1 MTKSSKTLKEI
12 EILNE
17 NFTDLDYQKYL
28 NGELKLKDVYIK
40 YSCTQNSLMYIFKER
55 GYITRREYLKTSIN
69 ENIFDS
75 INTKEAAYLLGF
87 YIADGNISGN
97 YFKIAL
103 NKKDKETLEI
113 LKNIIAPN
121 YRLLFMPERINKRGI
136 KSNSMCSFQLYNK
149 HISDVLNSYNFG
161 KNKTYNSKSV
171 NKIVPNNF
179 MWHFIR
185 GYFDGDGC
193 ISKSDTI
200 KRHTTKDGK
209 LKEYHHNNIGWTIIS
224 KDKLILE
231 ELNLFMNNS
240 GVNTYI
246 YPDSKGNFL
255 LGTHKL
261 QEIQKIYKYLY
272 KDSTNLKME
281 RKFKKFTEIME
292 IPC

>member
-121 YRLLFMPERINKRGI
+121 YRLLFMSERINKRGI
-136 KSNSMCSFQLYNK
+136 KSNSMYSFQLYNK
-149 HISDVLNSYNFG
+149 HISDVLG
-161 KNKTYNSKSV
+161 
-171 NKIVPNNF
+171 
-179 MWHFIR
+179 
-185 GYFDGDGC
+185 
-193 ISKSDTI
+193 
-200 KRHTTKDGK
+200 
-209 LKEYHHNNIGWTIIS
+209 
-224 KDKLILE
+224 
-231 ELNLFMNNS
+231 LF
-240 GVNTYI
+240 
-246 YPDSKGNFL
+246 FA
-255 LGTHKL
+255 
-261 QEIQKIYKYLY
+261 
-272 KDSTNLKME
+272 
-281 RKFKKFTEIME
+281 
-292 IPC
+292 